1 MSQLELLA
9 IVSTFRSC
17 LASVDPLGHAF
28 TETGRSAIGD
38 VSLKRNLLIGSV
50 LWNDRVTLTFQPLGI
65 DTYRIRLSWHAVISI
80 GVRSAS
86 SGLDLLAMTDVGT
99 TEIEMSAAL
108 VKLRNEIE
116 HRHIMFAKALLDSV
130 SGHEPVVVK

>member
-9 IVSTFRSC
+9 FVSTFRSC
-17 LASVDPLGHAF
+17 VASVDPLGHAF

-38 VSLKRNLLIGSV
+38 VSLKRNLLLGSV

-65 DTYRIRLSWHAVISI
+65 DTYRIRLSWHAVITI
-80 GVRSAS
+80 GATSS

-108 VKLRNEIE
+108 VKLRNDIE